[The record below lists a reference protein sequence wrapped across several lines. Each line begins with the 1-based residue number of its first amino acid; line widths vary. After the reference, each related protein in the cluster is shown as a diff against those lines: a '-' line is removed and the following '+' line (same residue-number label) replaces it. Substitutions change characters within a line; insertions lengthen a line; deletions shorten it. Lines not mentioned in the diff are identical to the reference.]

1 VRREKRKLVHTKLS
15 ETFDRLFLFLVMV
28 RRRRDLAAAA
38 RDGADADGVDEAHVD
53 EGVRTPI

>member
-1 VRREKRKLVHTKLS
+1 MHTKLS